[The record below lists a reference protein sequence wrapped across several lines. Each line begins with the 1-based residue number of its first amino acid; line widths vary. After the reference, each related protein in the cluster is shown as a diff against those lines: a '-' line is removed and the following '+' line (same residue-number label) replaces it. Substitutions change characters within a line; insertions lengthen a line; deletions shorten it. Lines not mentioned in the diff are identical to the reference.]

1 MTLVNGKTMK
11 HLVSHV
17 CRGSLSLGTSHN
29 TVSLILKSILLA
41 AKMPVTCF
49 SWAIDQHHK
58 STQYL
63 NNVMLHM
70 KCNRDLVNRIEIK
83 RLENK
88 FQVTMNEIIK
98 VKKRNQLISTI
109 QACLVGLYLSL
120 LFGLVGFIGWIFP
133 YFIYKTQFEKRTQH
147 NQDS

>member
-1 MTLVNGKTMK
+1 
-11 HLVSHV
+11 
-17 CRGSLSLGTSHN
+17 
-29 TVSLILKSILLA
+29 
-41 AKMPVTCF
+41 
-49 SWAIDQHHK
+49 
-58 STQYL
+58 
-63 NNVMLHM
+63 M

-120 LFGLVGFIGWIFP
+120 LFGLVGFIRWILL
-133 YFIYKTQFEKRTQH
+133 YFIYKTQFKKRTQH